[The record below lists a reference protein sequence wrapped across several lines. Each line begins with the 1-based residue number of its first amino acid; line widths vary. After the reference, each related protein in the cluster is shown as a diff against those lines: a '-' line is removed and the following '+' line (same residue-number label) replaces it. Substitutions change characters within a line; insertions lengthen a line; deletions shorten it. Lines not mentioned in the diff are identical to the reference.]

1 MHTLPKPLVAP
12 LAIVLLV
19 LSCLFFTIVPHAR
32 GQAAAASRIT
42 VVGQELPSA
51 YGAPPA
57 FSRTR
62 FAPLTTAYVLPPGSV
77 LAATIWNGD
86 VFRHGIMHNSFTQEI
101 EVGLPYRFGVAA
113 EAELEHF
120 DGVTQIRSVSFEAR
134 YALADW
140 NKIPLNPTLFAEYKI
155 GTGRILRD
163 EALNQPEGEEEEM
176 PELAAVRRLSAPR
189 HHKARA
195 QHVVRGQEDEPPP
208 GEDEEEEEGMP
219 DLPDA
224 VEGRL
229 LLSQDF
235 GDYVEWAANGFFE
248 QETGG
253 DRGREWGFAQS
264 IVVPFNK
271 AETFKAGVEM
281 QYLEFS
287 DKGIR
292 DEPEQRFIIGPTFS
306 WKPARWC
313 RLDISELF
321 GTTPDSERART
332 FVVFSMVFGGGG
344 KETEAEAPVSTRN
357 R

>member
-1 MHTLPKPLVAP
+1 MHPVPSLLPAIFLTFAVALP
-12 LAIVLLV
+12 IAPRL
-19 LSCLFFTIVPHAR
+19 HA
-32 GQAAAASRIT
+32 QAAAAEHVT
-42 VVGQELPSA
+42 VVAQELPSA

-77 LAATIWNGD
+77 LAATIWEGD
-86 VFRHGIMHNSFTQEI
+86 VFRHGIMHNSFTEEI
-101 EVGLPYRFGVAA
+101 EVGLPYRFGVAM
-113 EAELEHF
+113 ETELEHF
-120 DGVTQIRSVSFEAR
+120 DGETQIRSVSFEAR

-140 NKIPLNPTLFAEYKI
+140 NKIPLNPTLFAEYKV

-163 EALNQPEGEEEEM
+163 EALNQPPEEDEDM
-176 PELAAVRRLSAPR
+176 PEPDALRRLSMAR
-189 HHKARA
+189 HRHVGA
-195 QHVVRGQEDEPPP
+195 Q
-208 GEDEEEEEGMP
+208 EEAGASEEAAQP
-219 DLPDA
+219 NLPDA

-235 GDYVEWAANGFFE
+235 GEYVEWAANGFFE

-264 IVVPFNK
+264 IVVPFDK
-271 AETFKAGVEM
+271 AETFKVGVEM
-281 QYLEFS
+281 QYLKFS

-292 DEPEQRFIIGPTFS
+292 DAPEQRFIIGPTFS

-313 RLDISELF
+313 RLDASELF

-332 FVVFSMVFGGGG
+332 FVVFSMLFGGGGG

>member
-1 MHTLPKPLVAP
+1 MQITPPRLSIGA
-12 LAIVLLV
+12 LLV
-19 LSCLFFTIVPHAR
+19 LTFGLSLAVTSRLHA
-32 GQAAAASRIT
+32 QAAAAEHIT
-42 VVGQELPSA
+42 VVGQEIPSA

-62 FAPLTTAYVLPPGSV
+62 FAPLTTAYVLPPGGV
-77 LAATIWNGD
+77 LAATIWDGD
-86 VFRHGIMHNSFTQEI
+86 VFRHGMMRNSFTQEI
-101 EVGLPYRFGVAA
+101 EVGLPYHFGVAT

-120 DGVTQIRSVSFEAR
+120 DGVTQVRSISFEAR

-140 NKIPLNPTLFAEYKI
+140 NKIPLNPTLFAEYKV

-163 EALNQPEGEEEEM
+163 EALNQPPEEDM
-176 PELAAVRRLSAPR
+176 PTPDVALRRLSAPSR
-189 HHKARA
+189 HHVRA
-195 QHVVRGQEDEPPP
+195 QEEP
-208 GEDEEEEEGMP
+208 GAEEEESQP

-264 IVVPFNK
+264 IIVPFNK
-271 AETFKAGVEM
+271 SEAFKAGVEM

-292 DEPEQRFIIGPTFS
+292 DEPEQRFIIGPTFA

-313 RLDISELF
+313 RVDVSELF
-321 GTTPDSERART
+321 GCTADSERART
-332 FVVFSMVFGGGG
+332 FVVFSMLFGGGG
-344 KETEAEAPVSTRN
+344 KENEAEAPVSTRN

>member
-1 MHTLPKPLVAP
+1 MHALPKPLVAP
-12 LAIVLLV
+12 FAIVSLV
-19 LSCLFFTIVPHAR
+19 LSCLSFTMVPHAR
-32 GQAAAASRIT
+32 GQAAASSGIT

-62 FAPLTTAYVLPPGSV
+62 FSPNVTAYVLPPGSV
-77 LAATIWNGD
+77 LAATIYEGD
-86 VFRHGIMHNSFTQEI
+86 VFRKGIPANLFTQEI
-101 EVGLPYRFGVAA
+101 EVGLPYRFGVATEFA
-113 EAELEHF
+113 LEHYQ
-120 DGVTQIRSVSFEAR
+120 GVTQARSVSLEAR

-140 NKIPLNPTLFAEYKI
+140 NKIPLNPTLFAEYKF

-163 EALNQPEGEEEEM
+163 EALNQPAEEPM
-176 PELAAVRRLSAPR
+176 PVATLRRLSSPR
-189 HHKARA
+189 HS
-195 QHVVRGQEDEPPP
+195 VRGQEEPPP
-208 GEDEEEEEGMP
+208 GEEDMQP

-235 GDYVEWAANGFFE
+235 GDYVDWAANGFFE
-248 QETGG
+248 REVGG
-253 DRGREWGFAQS
+253 DRGQEWGFAQS
-264 IVVPFNK
+264 IIVPFNK

-292 DEPEQRFIIGPTFS
+292 DEPEQRFTIGPTFS

-313 RLDISELF
+313 HLDVSELF